1 MVSNGTGWMVSLVES
16 MAGPIGLVVD
26 MLEAILP
33 GRNRRIAKQRW
44 SARRRSY
51 WFRTEPCI
59 PGMRLRRKGYRVRAD
74 TLDEAKSKL
83 YERVAAKIWDVPPSF
98 VSMVIYW
105 DDRPL
110 EILSLDRIR
119 QNDDPRRYEETSPMR
134 GWPPQ
139 SNETQ

>member
-1 MVSNGTGWMVSLVES
+1 MVSNGTGSMVSLAEAI
-16 MAGPIGLVVD
+16 AGPIGLVVD
-26 MLEAILP
+26 MLEAVLL
-33 GRNRRIAKQRW
+33 GRNRRIAKQRS

-51 WFRTEPCI
+51 WFRTEPRI

-98 VSMVIYW
+98 ISMIIYR

-110 EILSLDRIR
+110 K
-119 QNDDPRRYEETSPMR
+119 DDPHVRRSPR
-134 GWPPQ
+134 PR
-139 SNETQ
+139 